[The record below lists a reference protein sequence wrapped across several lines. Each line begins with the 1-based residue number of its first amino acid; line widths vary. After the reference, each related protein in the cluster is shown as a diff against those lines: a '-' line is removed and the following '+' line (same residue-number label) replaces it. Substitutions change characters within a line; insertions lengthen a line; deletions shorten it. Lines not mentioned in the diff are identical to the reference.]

1 MENPS
6 DEKDVVKEPL
16 LNTYKTKGGFKTL
29 PFIIANEAFE
39 GVASFGLMPNM
50 ILYLTREFG
59 MQIASAA
66 NVLFLWSAAT
76 NFMPILGAYLADSYV
91 GRYRMIGFGSIVSL
105 LGMVLLWLTTMN
117 SPAKIS
123 CSESS
128 SSCNFS
134 TTFQLLHLYS
144 SFVLMAI
151 GAGGLRSSSLAFGAD
166 QIDKR
171 DNIRN
176 AAMLERFFSW
186 YYVSKTASALIAVTF
201 IVYVQDKMGWMVGFG
216 IPALLMSLSV
226 LSFFLASPFYVK
238 LNSDSS
244 LLTGFTQVLVASY
257 KNRHMRLSSQA
268 TPEMYHHKNGSMLLL
283 PSEKLRF
290 LNKACIIKNPLQDLS
305 PDGRATDPWSLC
317 TVNQVEELKAL
328 IQVIPLWS
336 AGIMMS
342 VTISQNSFPVLQAAS
357 MDRHITPYFEVPAGS
372 LSVFLV
378 ITIILWVILYD
389 RVVLPLASKISGKPC
404 RLNEK
409 KRMGI
414 GLIFSCMSMAAMAV
428 AESVRRELAI
438 EEGFSDD
445 PQAVVSM
452 SAMWLLPH
460 YIFAGLGEAFNAI
473 GQNEFYY
480 SQLPKSMS
488 SIATTLFGLG
498 MSVASLVASFIL
510 STVDNVTKK
519 GGESWVSSNINKAH
533 YDYYYWLLTGLC
545 SANLMYFLFCS
556 KAYGPCEG
564 ERSGGRVLD
573 EGEG

>member
-6 DEKDVVKEPL
+6 DEKDMVKEPL
-16 LNTYKTKGGFKTL
+16 LDTYKTKGGFKTL

-39 GVASFGLMPNM
+39 GVASFGLRPNM

-105 LGMVLLWLTTMN
+105 MGMVLLWLTTLN
-117 SPAKIS
+117 SQAKIS
-123 CSESS
+123 CSQSS

-134 TTFQLLHLYS
+134 TAFKLLHLYS
-144 SFVLMAI
+144 SFGLMAI

-166 QIDKR
+166 QLDKR

-176 AAMLERFFSW
+176 AAMLESFFSW

-238 LNSDSS
+238 LKSDSS

-257 KNRHMRLSSQA
+257 KNRRMRLPSQA
-268 TPEMYHHKNGSMLLL
+268 TPEMYHHINGSMLLL

-328 IQVIPLWS
+328 IRVIPLWS

-357 MDRHITPYFEVPAGS
+357 MDRHITPYFEIPAGS
-372 LSVFLV
+372 FSVFLV
-378 ITIILWVILYD
+378 ITITLWITLYD
-389 RVVLPLASKISGKPC
+389 RIVLPLASKIRGKPC

-414 GLIFSCMSMAAMAV
+414 GLFFSCMSMAAMAV

-445 PQAVVSM
+445 PKAVVSM

-460 YIFAGLGEAFNAI
+460 YIFSGLGEAFNAI
-473 GQNEFYY
+473 AQNEFYY

-533 YDYYYWLLTGLC
+533 YDYYFWLLTGLC

-564 ERSGGRVLD
+564 ERSRVLD
-573 EGEG
+573 EEDG